1 MWPGLSCT
9 RPSSPLQEA
18 DCVVVSVFRVML
30 DVLEDQVPL
39 AHLERLD
46 LR

>member
-1 MWPGLSCT
+1 MWPGLSRTC
-9 RPSSPLQEA
+9 PSSPLQEA

-30 DVLEDQVPL
+30 DVLEDLVPL
-39 AHLERLD
+39 AHLEISD